1 MTDMQVIVSDT
12 ETGTSYQLEAD
23 VDDFVGSS
31 VGETV
36 DGSLVGLDGYE
47 IEITGGSDDT
57 GRPLRGDVE
66 GREITEVL
74 VSGGTGF
81 NPSKEG
87 ERKRV
92 TVRGGE
98 IGDATAQLNTK
109 IVEEGDES
117 VESLLG
123 LEESEDEETEEE

>member
-1 MTDMQVIVSDT
+1 MQVIVSDT

-23 VDDFVGSS
+23 VDAFVGSS

>member
-1 MTDMQVIVSDT
+1 MQVIVSDT

-23 VDDFVGSS
+23 VDAFVGSS

-123 LEESEDEETEEE
+123 LEESEDEETEEEE